1 MKKIIGI
8 LLGCLC
14 LAAIANAQ
22 ITIDDFSTAPAGLT
36 TYSSGWTGQVTTSGG
51 LLTVGGTADDAGSM
65 LYSTII
71 GGAFNASAQS
81 FDVSV
86 TARIDSGNTA
96 SAFAIVLFDDG
107 GVGTRIAQFSTL
119 LFSTSLSTQTLT
131 LSAYST
137 GNPINTTYYGIA
149 GVGAGSG
156 LVHITFDSITVS
168 PTAVPE
174 PSTYAGI
181 AGLLALGF
189 VAWRRRSAHA

>member
-1 MKKIIGI
+1 MKKTIGYLI
-8 LLGCLC
+8 VCFCLGTV
-14 LAAIANAQ
+14 ANAQ
-22 ITIDDFSTAPAGLT
+22 ITIDDFATAPAGLT
-36 TYSSGWTGQVTTSGG
+36 TFSSGWTGQVTTSGG

-71 GGAFNASAQS
+71 GGAFDASAQS

-96 SAFAIVLFDDG
+96 SAFAVVLFDDG
-107 GVGTRIAQFSTL
+107 GVGTRIVQFSTL

-131 LSAYST
+131 LGAYST

-149 GVGAGSG
+149 GTGAGSG

-174 PSTYAGI
+174 PSTYAMI
-181 AGLLALGF
+181 AGVLALGI
-189 VAWRRRSAHA
+189 VAWRRRAVSA